1 MEELH
6 DKQFG
11 CVDCGD
17 KFIFR
22 KEEQTY
28 FMERGYPEPKRCFKC
43 RRAKRKRKRKAI
55 KEMKKTLKTAE
66 SVRVQLITVGAEEQI
81 PMRRSKE
88 ISTVRI
94 VQETVAVAETA
105 TMKTEKSKKV
115 KVKR

>member
-1 MEELH
+1 MEL
-6 DKQFG
+6 QNRVLP
-11 CVDCGD
+11 CVDCGE

-22 KEEQTY
+22 TEEQLY
-28 FMERGYPEPKRCFKC
+28 FMDKGYPEPKRCFKC

-105 TMKTEKSKKV
+105 TMKTEKSKKA